1 MLCKFEVAGRTDQA
15 WKIKGQQ
22 LKDTMGTLRCF
33 IKGVLVQLAE
43 AGTMK
48 MEDSGLSSLVAEV
61 GGLASTSRNHVG
73 GDNEMYKRH
82 LAMLG

>member
-1 MLCKFEVAGRTDQA
+1 M
-15 WKIKGQQ
+15 
-22 LKDTMGTLRCF
+22 MGTLRCF
-33 IKGVLVQLAE
+33 IHGVLVKLAE
-43 AGTMK
+43 TEHIK
-48 MEDSGLSSLVAEV
+48 IVDSGLSSLVAEV